1 MQGRHVAG
9 KGSRG
14 VKERYARVC
23 EGVCMNRSAGRYVQ
37 AHVWVCTGTWLS
49 VCMGR
54 GAQRH
59 SVQRVGAHQ
68 KQLKAVSVHKATGHA
83 PRAPWGDKFQPQ
95 P

>member
-1 MQGRHVAG
+1 MQGRHVG
-9 KGSRG
+9 GEGSRG
-14 VKERYARVC
+14 VEERYARVC
-23 EGVCMNRSAGRYVQ
+23 EGVCMNRRVSRCVQ
-37 AHVWVCTGTWLS
+37 AHVWVRTGTWLS
-49 VCMGR
+49 VR
-54 GAQRH
+54 GGGTQRH